1 LQITER
7 HPQLAVHQSS
17 TWLIDEDFYLPSIHP
32 PAVGGAQDPIHR
44 NTCNPATKKEK
55 MMRRV
60 VVFLGLVVFSF
71 ASVSPLN
78 AGGIFNKQN
87 MSADY
92 LRSLTRNASTDAA
105 DIVAYNPAGVM
116 KLDSGLYTKL
126 DAMYFDKQY
135 RNTVPDVYAFEGE
148 DGTYETDEPTI
159 VPSFFTV
166 YKRGRWAGYFAITI
180 PGGGGKGEYP
190 DGNARTVQ
198 LAANII
204 DASGGTLVGIDHM
217 FLEGDSIQ
225 TGFTLGGALDISK
238 MVSIAGGVRYV
249 DATQS
254 LAGVAGLRTALST
267 VTRFEIDLE
276 REAAGWSYFL
286 GVNVAPVKKLNVGFL
301 YMSNTKLD
309 WETDVIKDDVGV
321 TPALGWDEK
330 QRNDLP
336 GVLGLGLAYRII
348 DPLLFEINYTRYL
361 ETRAALDERRFESP
375 GDSFDLAMSFTYT
388 FHPQWRA
395 SVGYMRTDIRGMENE
410 SLRPETPELDA
421 NSIAAGIVYGPI
433 DRFEISL
440 GYTDVNYDS
449 VTTDTPSSG
458 APAGTELAKEVW
470 AVSLGLQYRFF

>member
-1 LQITER
+1 MRSVI
-7 HPQLAVHQSS
+7 VFVD
-17 TWLIDEDFYLPSIHP
+17 LIVILFVSVLP
-32 PAVGGAQDPIHR
+32 
-44 NTCNPATKKEK
+44 
-55 MMRRV
+55 
-60 VVFLGLVVFSF
+60 LY
-71 ASVSPLN
+71 

-87 MSADY
+87 LSADY

-105 DIVAYNPAGVM
+105 DIVAYNPAGIM
-116 KLDSGLYTKL
+116 KLDNGLYAKL

-135 RNTVPDVYAFEGE
+135 RNTVPDVYPFGGE
-148 DGTYETDEPTI
+148 DGTFETDEPTI
-159 VPSFFTV
+159 VPGFFTV
-166 YKRGRWAGYFAITI
+166 YKRDKWAGYFAITI
-180 PGGGGKGEYP
+180 PGGGGKAEYP

-198 LAANII
+198 LAASII
-204 DASGGTLVGIDHM
+204 ANSGGTLVGIDDM

-254 LAGVAGLRTALST
+254 LAGVADLLTAFST
-267 VTRFEIDLE
+267 VARFEIDLE

-286 GVNVAPVKKLNVGFL
+286 GVNVAPVKKLNIGFL

-348 DPLLFEINYTRYL
+348 DPVLFEINYTRYL
-361 ETRAALDERRFESP
+361 ETQAALDERRFESP
-375 GDSFDLAMSFTYT
+375 GDSFDLGMSVTYA

-395 SVGYMRTDIRGMENE
+395 SLGYMYTDIRGMDNE
-410 SLRPETPELDA
+410 SLRPEAPELDA
-421 NSIAAGIVYGPI
+421 NTIAGGIVYSPI

-440 GYTDVNYDS
+440 GYTDVSYDS
-449 VTTDTPSSG
+449 VTTTDPYSTQ
-458 APAGTELAKEVW
+458 APAGTELAKDVW